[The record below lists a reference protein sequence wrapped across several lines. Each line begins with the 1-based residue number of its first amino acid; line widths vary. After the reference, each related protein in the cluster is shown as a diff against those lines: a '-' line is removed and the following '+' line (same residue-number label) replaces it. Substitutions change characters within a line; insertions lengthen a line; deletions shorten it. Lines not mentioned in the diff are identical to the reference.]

1 MWGQTNETDLER
13 RVVLRGILPGNV
25 RLLLHGG
32 RQRMV
37 RTKLWFW
44 WQFLFVRPYVFFRFL
59 WRPQF
64 RWFWGRR
71 QIVLFIKSLATV
83 PVLAQLNDV
92 AAGGMPNLLGRLL
105 AVIIYSLVGVVV
117 LGACFWIMKKM
128 MPFSLTK
135 EIEEDQNTALAII
148 MGSVIIGMSIIIAAA
163 IL

>member
-1 MWGQTNETDLER
+1 
-13 RVVLRGILPGNV
+13 
-25 RLLLHGG
+25 
-32 RQRMV
+32 
-37 RTKLWFW
+37 
-44 WQFLFVRPYVFFRFL
+44 
-59 WRPQF
+59 
-64 RWFWGRR
+64 
-71 QIVLFIKSLATV
+71 
-83 PVLAQLNDV
+83 
-92 AAGGMPNLLGRLL
+92 MPNLLGRLL